1 MKNRKR
7 CVVWAL
13 VCMFAVS
20 FLTGC
25 KNTKIVLTTGL
36 ASNELFR
43 IGDVSCHLSEALI
56 YLMNQKNQYE
66 TIYGIE
72 MWEHTFGDT
81 TIEEYLKSQVLAEL
95 AQVKS
100 MVLLANEQEIV
111 LLEEEKQQAGE
122 AAKEYFGSLSE
133 AEVDALKVGQ
143 EEIQRMYEDYC
154 LAYKAYEQITSDVS
168 VEISLDE
175 ARIIQLQQIF
185 VQEESLAKEIQKK
198 LEAGEDFANLAA
210 NYSKASQTTVEV
222 ARGEKETAYEEIAF
236 ELDNE
241 EVSKVFAAD
250 NGYYILKCLN
260 TCMEEESEANKIQVA
275 QRQKKE
281 RFQGIYSELMSDTL
295 SEFQEGVWEKVK
307 FSDYEEVKTQGF
319 FEVYTKYFEE

>member
-1 MKNRKR
+1 MKKNKKY
-7 CVVWAL
+7 VAWAL
-13 VCMFAVS
+13 IWIFAAS
-20 FLTGC
+20 LLTGC
-25 KNTKIVLTTGL
+25 KNTRIVLTTGL

-43 IGDVSCHLSEALI
+43 IGDVSCRLSEALI

-72 MWEHTFGDT
+72 MWEHAFGDT
-81 TIEEYLKSQVLAEL
+81 TMEEYLKSQVLAEL

-111 LLEEEKQQAGE
+111 LSEEEKQRASE

-133 AEVDALKVGQ
+133 AEVDVLKVGQ
-143 EEIQRMYEDYC
+143 EEIQKMYEDYC

-185 VQEESLAKEIQKK
+185 VQEESLAREIRGK

-222 ARGEKETAYEEIAF
+222 ARGEKESAYEEVAF

-241 EVSKVFAAD
+241 EVSDVFAAD
-250 NGYYILKCLN
+250 DGYYILKCLN
-260 TCMEEESEANKIQVA
+260 TCMEEESEVNKVQVA

-281 RFQGIYSELMSDTL
+281 RFQGIYSELMNDTL
-295 SEFQEGVWEKVK
+295 SEFQEKVWEKVK
-307 FSDYEEVKTQGF
+307 FGDYEEVKTQDF

>member
-1 MKNRKR
+1 M
-7 CVVWAL
+7 
-13 VCMFAVS
+13 
-20 FLTGC
+20 
-25 KNTKIVLTTGL
+25 
-36 ASNELFR
+36 
-43 IGDVSCHLSEALI
+43 
-56 YLMNQKNQYE
+56 
-66 TIYGIE
+66 
-72 MWEHTFGDT
+72 
-81 TIEEYLKSQVLAEL
+81 
-95 AQVKS
+95 
-100 MVLLANEQEIV
+100 
-111 LLEEEKQQAGE
+111 
-122 AAKEYFGSLSE
+122 
-133 AEVDALKVGQ
+133 
-143 EEIQRMYEDYC
+143 
-154 LAYKAYEQITSDVS
+154 QIW
-168 VEISLDE
+168 
-175 ARIIQLQQIF
+175 RR
-185 VQEESLAKEIQKK
+185 
-198 LEAGEDFANLAA
+198 
-210 NYSKASQTTVEV
+210 KASQTTVEV

>member
-1 MKNRKR
+1 MKKNKR
-7 CVVWAL
+7 YVVWAL
-13 VCMFAVS
+13 IWMFAVS
-20 FLTGC
+20 LLTGC

-72 MWEHTFGDT
+72 MWEHAFGDT
-81 TIEEYLKSQVLAEL
+81 TMEEYLKSQVLAEL

-111 LLEEEKQQAGE
+111 LSEEEKQRASE

-133 AEVDALKVGQ
+133 AEVDVLKVGQ
-143 EEIQRMYEDYC
+143 EEIQKMYEDYC

-185 VQEESLAKEIQKK
+185 VQEESLAREIRGK
-198 LEAGEDFANLAA
+198 LEAGEDFVNLAA

-222 ARGEKETAYEEIAF
+222 ARGEKESAYEEVAF

-241 EVSKVFAAD
+241 EVSDVFAAD
-250 NGYYILKCLN
+250 DGYYILKCLN
-260 TCMEEESEANKIQVA
+260 TCMEEESEANKVQVA

-281 RFQGIYSELMSDTL
+281 RFQGIYSELMNDTL
-295 SEFQEGVWEKVK
+295 SEFQERVWEKVK
-307 FSDYEEVKTQGF
+307 FGDYEEVKTQNF

>member
-111 LLEEEKQQAGE
+111 LLKEEKQQAGE

-133 AEVDALKVGQ
+133 AEVDVLKVGQ

-185 VQEESLAKEIQKK
+185 VQEESLAKEIQRK

-222 ARGEKETAYEEIAF
+222 ARGEKEDAYEEIAF